1 MVHAEKPSGSPP
13 CWRDPCRHALPR
25 TAPSPRRGMPLLGNS
40 PPSPLVDFFRILQ
53 PPLNLPLAPTGER
66 DPGKLSAL
74 QMVFFFFSSLRFL
87 QGGMVHLK
95 ETGDAYPSQNCG
107 VSSVKR
113 GTGDHPMPSCAMIAQ
128 HPDGRVRGTRPESRS
143 NSKLWGRLTAHFS
156 RKESEGDR
164 SNADG
169 RVSITAGTGTTA
181 GFWLVPFPQ
190 CPEASLGPFGNTEK
204 PGKRVGRFAV
214 DPGKD
219 GTGSDDDNFRFF
231 LESLRAVGR
240 DGSRSHTHHCWRR
253 RQWCA
258 S

>member
-1 MVHAEKPSGSPP
+1 MLAGSLPTCVAPNRTVAAPRNASFGEFTPLPTGRLFSHPPATVKSPLSPNRRTGPGEAFRAADGFLFLFFAPFSSG
-13 CWRDPCRHALPR
+13 
-25 TAPSPRRGMPLLGNS
+25 RGM
-40 PPSPLVDFFRILQ
+40 
-53 PPLNLPLAPTGER
+53 
-66 DPGKLSAL
+66 
-74 QMVFFFFSSLRFL
+74 M
-87 QGGMVHLK
+87 HLK
-95 ETGDAYPSQNCG
+95 ETGDAYPSQHCG

-164 SNADG
+164 SHADG

-181 GFWLVPFPQ
+181 GFWLVPFPH